1 MGKYNT
7 LGPRTRMGEGMSL
20 PCRNAVIDG
29 LSGVR
34 KNVWGI
40 FQILKI
46 GFTREF
52 ASHLTDKSIPWM
64 LSWVSMM
71 ALGLPLENI
80 EKTIQG
86 PWDSIFLDFLGDLEL
101 HHRILSE

>member
-1 MGKYNT
+1 VGKYNT

-40 FQILKI
+40 FQNFEDRLYAGVCEPSHRQVDPMDVIV
-46 GFTREF
+46 GFDDGF
-52 ASHLTDKSIPWM
+52 GIAFGKY
-64 LSWVSMM
+64 
-71 ALGLPLENI
+71 
-80 EKTIQG
+80 
-86 PWDSIFLDFLGDLEL
+86 
-101 HHRILSE
+101 